1 MKRLQVL
8 FLAALSSSLFLF
20 GCGKDTGE
28 TDAVPESSH
37 VQEMQPGE
45 IQKDDGL
52 TVNESE
58 ETDMPP
64 EKGMVRS
71 RITNEWV
78 DESVDKTRPIAVL
91 VPNSK
96 TASHYGLSKA
106 SVLYECSVEND
117 LTRLMAI
124 YDDWKDI
131 DKLGNI
137 RSGRDYF
144 MYWAFEWDAIFIH
157 YGGPFY
163 MDSLVE
169 RADTQNI
176 DCISYPKASYRD
188 SAKNSTDNAFTGT
201 DRIESAANH
210 YGYPLEYR
218 EDYAD
223 EEHYLFA
230 PETAP
235 NTLEQYPDSS
245 AASKI
250 DMAPAYPVTNPYFLY
265 NEETGLY
272 DRYQNIPGE
281 GDGPHIDLANN
292 EQLSFKNLLIQ
303 NTYYEVRD
311 QKGYLSFQCHDNTR
325 DGWFFTNGKGI
336 HVTWEKTSDYG
347 ATSYFDDNGN
357 EIKLNT
363 GKTMVCILKEGDA
376 FLVDGKTVESN

>member
-28 TDAVPESSH
+28 TDAVPEPSH

-96 TASHYGLSKA
+96 TASHYCLSKA

-131 DKLGNI
+131 DKL
-137 RSGRDYF
+137 
-144 MYWAFEWDAIFIH
+144 
-157 YGGPFY
+157 
-163 MDSLVE
+163 
-169 RADTQNI
+169 
-176 DCISYPKASYRD
+176 
-188 SAKNSTDNAFTGT
+188 
-201 DRIESAANH
+201 
-210 YGYPLEYR
+210 
-218 EDYAD
+218 
-223 EEHYLFA
+223 
-230 PETAP
+230 
-235 NTLEQYPDSS
+235 
-245 AASKI
+245 
-250 DMAPAYPVTNPYFLY
+250 
-265 NEETGLY
+265 
-272 DRYQNIPGE
+272 
-281 GDGPHIDLANN
+281 
-292 EQLSFKNLLIQ
+292 
-303 NTYYEVRD
+303 
-311 QKGYLSFQCHDNTR
+311 
-325 DGWFFTNGKGI
+325 
-336 HVTWEKTSDYG
+336 
-347 ATSYFDDNGN
+347 
-357 EIKLNT
+357 
-363 GKTMVCILKEGDA
+363 
-376 FLVDGKTVESN
+376 

>member
-28 TDAVPESSH
+28 TDAVPEPSH

-58 ETDMPP
+58 VADMPP

-124 YDDWKDI
+124 YDDWNDI

-163 MDSLVE
+163 MDSLV
-169 RADTQNI
+169 
-176 DCISYPKASYRD
+176 
-188 SAKNSTDNAFTGT
+188 
-201 DRIESAANH
+201 DRKS
-210 YGYPLEYR
+210 
-218 EDYAD
+218 
-223 EEHYLFA
+223 
-230 PETAP
+230 
-235 NTLEQYPDSS
+235 
-245 AASKI
+245 
-250 DMAPAYPVTNPYFLY
+250 V
-265 NEETGLY
+265 
-272 DRYQNIPGE
+272 
-281 GDGPHIDLANN
+281 
-292 EQLSFKNLLIQ
+292 
-303 NTYYEVRD
+303 V
-311 QKGYLSFQCHDNTR
+311 
-325 DGWFFTNGKGI
+325 
-336 HVTWEKTSDYG
+336 
-347 ATSYFDDNGN
+347 
-357 EIKLNT
+357 
-363 GKTMVCILKEGDA
+363 
-376 FLVDGKTVESN
+376 